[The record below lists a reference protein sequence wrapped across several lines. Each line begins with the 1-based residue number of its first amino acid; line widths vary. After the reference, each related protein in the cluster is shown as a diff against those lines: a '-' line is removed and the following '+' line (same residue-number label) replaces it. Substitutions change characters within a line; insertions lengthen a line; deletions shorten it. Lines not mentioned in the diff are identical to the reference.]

1 MQCKS
6 GNKKCVWNAQR
17 KMPNQLQ
24 KMLNVNFRTPD
35 TSSRRESYFIT
46 SQNVFTKL
54 VPKISKC
61 VPTPPRHPFCQIT
74 PQLGTKEMLFQL
86 FFLYL
91 PGQKLELNYFW
102 TTFFY
107 NFCQILILRYPLQQ
121 ICNKLKIGVAGE
133 ISENQLLPYLKS
145 R

>member
-1 MQCKS
+1 MLKQNMQCKS

-24 KMLNVNFRTPD
+24 KMLSVNFRTPD

-107 NFCQILILRYPLQQ
+107 NFCQILILRYPL
-121 ICNKLKIGVAGE
+121 
-133 ISENQLLPYLKS
+133 
-145 R
+145 